1 VTNRLG
7 ERMGYAYDAGGNF
20 QYRTNNALVQTFA
33 VDNVNQLTGVSR
45 SGTLTVVGGTTATAA
60 SVTVKDVTPHTLRHT
75 LAMTLLQSGVDI
87 AVIGPRAL
95 AGARVHRNH
104 ANLSACRHGDEGSST
119 GSNGSGQDPTPSI
132 PSKRQASRVAGGGT
146 LIPKS
151 I

>member
-1 VTNRLG
+1 MGKESGGVTNRLG

-87 AVIGPRAL
+87 AVIGLWLGHESIETTQTYLHADMAMKEAAL
-95 AGARVHRNH
+95 ARTAPGKTPPHRYRPNDKH
-104 ANLSACRHGDEGSST
+104 PESPA
-119 GSNGSGQDPTPSI
+119 
-132 PSKRQASRVAGGGT
+132 AGH
-146 LIPKS
+146 
-151 I
+151 